1 MVKHEKGYK
10 ATTWRFGQGD
20 FRGIGWVHIKDLHG
34 GWLFGKSR
42 KDERTSLDDPKF
54 KRPMSSLFMATT
66 TRKILHIY
74 RLG

>member
-54 KRPMSSLFMATT
+54 K
-66 TRKILHIY
+66 
-74 RLG
+74 